1 MKYTITEHLIGILV
15 CFGIL
20 FILYWI
26 MYFFHKFVCF
36 IKKETWWRK
45 YYKRVTFEK
54 TTTRASEKCDSC
66 EAGDILPKSMRCNL
80 IMGRDCPCKDNQYLK
95 YKH

>member
-26 MYFFHKFVCF
+26 MFFFHKFVCF

-45 YYKRVTFEK
+45 YYKRVQI
-54 TTTRASEKCDSC
+54 SEFVSKCDVC
-66 EAGDILPKSMRCNL
+66 VAGTIPIKSMRCD
-80 IMGRDCPCKDNQYLK
+80 IMKGRYCPCKSNQCLQLK
-95 YKH
+95 